1 MRILVVEPLMV
12 GCEVPMSRTRSQD
25 AGKKGPWE
33 LQLRRAPGEGGDPE
47 VLVGLGGFS
56 LPVSLKRR

>member
-1 MRILVVEPLMV
+1 MRILMVKPLVV
-12 GCEVPMSRTRSQD
+12 GYEVPMSHTRSQD

-33 LQLRRAPGEGGDPE
+33 LQLHRAPGGGGNPE